1 MPELR
6 SGRRSTH
13 DEALLLHSL
22 TECPNQKQSQ
32 TELKN
37 LHQKPGRKRCDLS
50 QHPRSPAYQSSPAH
64 QHSRQRPH
72 RRLQDAPCTRT
83 RAGAAAAAAKEADTS
98 SPHLL
103 TKSIR
108 TRAAATGVWTSLFH
122 KSSPVKAAHTSSKE
136 RKTTPSFTPRATR
149 GKARNKPGVPKTPIL
164 EEGQGQ
170 IVEDI
175 LKINTQ
181 EPLDFPALKHQIATE
196 KKKMDEISAGR
207 SAEKAVAAVPG
218 AADEEPCTA
227 PLPERVSVVSS
238 L

>member
-13 DEALLLHSL
+13 DEALFLHSL

-37 LHQKPGRKRCDLS
+37 LHQKPGGKRCDLS
-50 QHPRSPAYQSSPAH
+50 QHHRSPAYQSSPAH

-72 RRLQDAPCTRT
+72 RRLLDAPCTRT
-83 RAGAAAAAAKEADTS
+83 RAAAAAAKEADTS

-108 TRAAATGVWTSLFH
+108 TRAAATGVRSSLFH

-149 GKARNKPGVPKTPIL
+149 GRARNKPGVAKAPIL

-181 EPLDFPALKHQIATE
+181 EPLDLPAVKHQIATE

-207 SAEKAVAAVPG
+207 SGDKAVPG
-218 AADEEPCTA
+218 AADEEPCTD
-227 PLPERVSVVSS
+227 PLPERVSVVISVV
-238 L
+238 